1 MTIIIC
7 GISTFCHHWSCGKII
22 YVSGKMVEAL
32 SLHSVG
38 YAGMWI
44 FILIR
49 YGEEKFT
56 FLGYISI
63 AGFVDAQ

>member
-7 GISTFCHHWSCGKII
+7 GISIFCRHWNYGKIT

-32 SLHSVG
+32 FLHSVG

-49 YGEEKFT
+49 DGEEKFT